1 MPKEMFFR
9 LHSSHLKAMPPQT
22 KEMIPRM
29 TVLKDIINQKLKG
42 LIINTRYQR
51 TKARTI
57 DKKTGNALRPEPD
70 SIRLSDKEMLGKKG
84 YEEKHAKG
92 RMELGSCSI
101 YHGKLVFAD
110 LFLVIDESYEF
121 YCQGQGKKCYK
132 GYGR

>member
-29 TVLKDIINQKLKG
+29 TVLKDIISQKLKG
-42 LIINTRYQR
+42 LITNTRYHR
-51 TKARTI
+51 KKARATDKTI
-57 DKKTGNALRPEPD
+57 YNALRPDPE
-70 SIRLSDKEMLGKKG
+70 IILLTDKEVLGKKG

-92 RMELGSCSI
+92 RMELGSCGI

-110 LFLVIDESYEF
+110 LFLGIYKPYQF
-121 YCQGQGKKCYK
+121 YCQG
-132 GYGR
+132 